1 MQPTPTDRRRVTLS
15 TGHEVTLPLELECTV
30 GGVTVLARRKRLESI
45 LPEKLAALAVAPGV
59 GCVMVVGIR
68 YHRVGRTSDESDED
82 GGPGLEP
89 YDEFGVI
96 VPAVRGSR
104 SALPFL
110 QAVDGEF
117 GGYVHWLPV
126 TTEASVALGREIW
139 GYPKERAAI
148 SITDDPQGF
157 RTVVRD
163 DDGTQRVRLEVPRP
177 WTRIGS
183 RQREWALWSYT
194 TMDGE
199 LVRTRAELEGEIAL
213 GSPVGASLEIDPEL
227 QTALGCRPQP
237 LARLY
242 GTRVRARLS
251 AGKTRANRS

>member
-1 MQPTPTDRRRVTLS
+1 MQPTPTDRRHVTLS

-30 GGVTVLARRKRLESI
+30 GGVTVPARRKRLESI

-59 GCVMVVGIR
+59 GCVTVVGIR
-68 YHRVGRTSDESDED
+68 YHRVGRASDESEH
-82 GGPGLEP
+82 GGSALEP
-89 YDEFGVI
+89 YDEFGII

-104 SALPFL
+104 SSLPFL

-148 SITDDPQGF
+148 AITDDSKGF
-157 RTVVRD
+157 RTVVRA
-163 DDGTQRVRLEVPRP
+163 DDGTQRVRLEVPRSR
-177 WTRIGS
+177 TRIGA
-183 RQREWALWSYT
+183 RRREWTLWSYT
-194 TMDGE
+194 MMDGE

-227 QTALGCRPQP
+227 QTTLGCRARP

-242 GTRVRARLS
+242 GTRVRARLA
-251 AGKTRANRS
+251 AGETRAGRS